1 MTLWKEIFNP
11 QPVNAI
17 AINDRVFQGE
27 AWEWIFEKN
36 PDGTHKRAALAM
48 TVIRK
53 AAIQLLRSGRSNS
66 ATAIHVATLDI
77 YFRYRKE
84 KSPPLRRGLVEDSSV
99 TSTHGSPLEAQ
110 PLRP

>member
-17 AINDRVFQGE
+17 SINTRVFLGE

-48 TVIRK
+48 TVIRR
-53 AAIQLLRSGRSNS
+53 AAIQRVKEDKLRLP
-66 ATAIHVATLDI
+66 TAIHVATLDI

-99 TSTHGSPLEAQ
+99 TSTHQEPLEALQ
-110 PLRP
+110 LRL